1 VNLAIRHPEVCRAI
15 VSAGT
20 GGGTTSREQFERD
33 VLEVAKR
40 LEEVGWENMADT
52 YARGPARL
60 EFIRKDPHGWQ
71 EFHDLLATH
80 SAQGSAHIFRGVVL
94 KRPTIFELEA
104 ELAQLQVP
112 TLVITGDEDESTIDP
127 SLFMK
132 SKIPNSGLAIFPQTG
147 HTMNLEEPEMFNR
160 TVQDF
165 FTAVET
171 GAWAPRP
178 EVSASYLP
186 PDMRP

>member
-1 VNLAIRHPEVCRAI
+1 
-15 VSAGT
+15 
-20 GGGTTSREQFERD
+20 
-33 VLEVAKR
+33 
-40 LEEVGWENMADT
+40 M
-52 YARGPARL
+52 
-60 EFIRKDPHGWQ
+60 RKDTQGWQ

-94 KRPTIFELEA
+94 KRPTIFELEPQ
-104 ELAQLQVP
+104 LTQLQVP

-132 SKIPNSGLAIFPQTG
+132 RMIPNSGLAIFPQTG
-147 HTMNLEEPEMFNR
+147 HTMNLEEPELFNR

-171 GAWAPRP
+171 GAWTPRP